1 MQNELIKINNSLT
14 LNEKP
19 SEEIVS
25 KLPTQNDLVILKAL
39 ESDPISKCSRIEVK
53 EVLKTCLQL
62 SGCQT
67 PPIQDFDFIVDFVIE
82 NYGNFRLQE
91 LKAAYNLLATNRLE
105 VEKHIVFNPRQVGD
119 VMSSYKKIA
128 TETRKL
134 IPPKETTKVY
144 QVDEEQSIL
153 EEQTWWQTTKKK
165 DWRML
170 NHQVY
175 DYLWKRKVLN
185 KENVTPIAHEIRQ
198 KVTNYLRNKAEND
211 TQLAAIKDEEFIR
224 TQCKKYTLALYFDNK
239 LKAS

>member
-1 MQNELIKINNSLT
+1 
-14 LNEKP
+14 
-19 SEEIVS
+19 
-25 KLPTQNDLVILKAL
+25 
-39 ESDPISKCSRIEVK
+39 
-53 EVLKTCLQL
+53 VLKTCLQL

-82 NYGNFRLQE
+82 NYGNFKILE
-91 LKAAYNLLATNRLE
+91 LKAAYNLLATNKLD

-134 IPPKETTKVY
+134 LPQKETTKVY
-144 QVDEEQSIL
+144 QVDEEASIL
-153 EEQTWWQTTKKK
+153 EEQTWWQKSTRK
-165 DWRML
+165 DWRMI

-185 KENVTPIAHEIRQ
+185 KENVTPIANEIRQ
-198 KVTNYLRNKAEND
+198 KVTNYLRNKAESDND
-211 TQLAAIKDEEFIR
+211 KAAVLNDEFIR

-239 LKAS
+239 L